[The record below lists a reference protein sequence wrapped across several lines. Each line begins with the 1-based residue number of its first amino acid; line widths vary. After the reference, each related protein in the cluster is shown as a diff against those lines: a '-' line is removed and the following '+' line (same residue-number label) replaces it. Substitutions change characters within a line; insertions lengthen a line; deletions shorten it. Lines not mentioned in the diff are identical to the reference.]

1 MSTHQPEASGH
12 EVDVRAPLV
21 QQRDELTHPCTP
33 HTVRKGVRPYLS
45 ILYCDCMGWL

>member
-1 MSTHQPEASGH
+1 MIIIWTYPVYRLYMSTHQPETSGD

-33 HTVRKGVRPYLS
+33 TR
-45 ILYCDCMGWL
+45 